1 MNEEK
6 FRLNTESVN
15 EETMN
20 AFKVSMTPSAI
31 PNIDE
36 MLTHIDKLI
45 DFIETPKMKKLEF
58 SNNKEFERQVY
69 AKFNTIL
76 PMSIINLLV
85 EGDRY
90 EHLERLLEMC
100 NTLKKVKNG
109 ELDIHEEHGK
119 FSEKLNTEYLY
130 PKFGGKENFEK
141 EMKKQS

>member
-1 MNEEK
+1 MNEK
-6 FRLNTESVN
+6 NFRLNTKSIN
-15 EETMN
+15 EETMD

-36 MLTHIDKLI
+36 MLVHIDKLI
-45 DFIETPKMKKLEF
+45 DFIETPKMKNLEH
-58 SNNKEFERQVY
+58 SNNKEFERQAY
-69 AKFNTIL
+69 AKFNSVL

-85 EGDRY
+85 ESNRY

-109 ELDIHEEHGK
+109 ELDIHEEHTK

-130 PKFGGKENFEK
+130 PKFGGKENFEN
-141 EMKKQS
+141 EMKKQN